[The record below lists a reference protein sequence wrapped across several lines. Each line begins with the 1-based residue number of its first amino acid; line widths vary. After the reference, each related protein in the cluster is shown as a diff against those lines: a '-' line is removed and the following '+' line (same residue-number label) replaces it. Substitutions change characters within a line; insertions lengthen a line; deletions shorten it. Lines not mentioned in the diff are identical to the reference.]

1 MALPACAAR
10 ALGPPLQPEREAP
23 ARTTCPRRHSRVEAE
38 LAASRPGS
46 VAASVRAGPPRGV
59 SRGFNSQPLLH
70 EPLKASSSL
79 AGAARAPLFAP
90 LARGRRRRMH
100 DLRRRWDLGSLC
112 RALLTRGLAALGHS
126 LKHVL
131 GAIFSKI
138 FGPLASVGN
147 MDEKSNKLLLALVML
162 FLFAV
167 IVLQYVCPGTECQ
180 LLRLQ
185 AFSSP
190 MPDPYRS
197 EDESSARFVPRYNF
211 SRGDLLRKVDFDI
224 KGDDLIVFLH
234 IQKTGGTTFGR
245 HLVRNIQLEQPC
257 ECRVGQK
264 KCTCHRP
271 GKRET
276 WLFSRFST
284 GWSCGLHADWTELT
298 SCVPAVVDGKRDA
311 RLRPSRWRL
320 FQILDAAS
328 KDRRGSPNT
337 NPGANSPSSTKARN
351 TSKNGKN
358 FHYITILRDP
368 VSRYLSEWRHVQRG
382 ATWKA
387 SLHVCDG
394 RPPTSEELPSCYTG
408 DDWSGCPLKEF
419 MDCPYN
425 LANNRQVRML
435 SDLTLV
441 GCYNLSVMPE
451 KERNQVLLESAKSN
465 LKHMAFFGLT
475 EFQRKTQYLF
485 EKTFNM
491 NFISPFT
498 QYNTTRASSVEINEE
513 IQKRIEGLNFL
524 DMELYS
530 YAKDLFL
537 QRYQFTRQKQHQEA
551 RRKRQE
557 QRKFLKGRFLQTHF
571 QSQSQGQSQNPSQNQ
586 SQTPNLNANQN
597 ATQNLI
603 PKLTQSSGQ
612 NPSPKENRESQKQDP
627 GQEQSNGDTSNGT
640 HDYIGSVEKWR

>member
-1 MALPACAAR
+1 MD
-10 ALGPPLQPEREAP
+10 
-23 ARTTCPRRHSRVEAE
+23 T
-38 LAASRPGS
+38 AASLGISGKEP
-46 VAASVRAGPPRGV
+46 VYQWV
-59 SRGFNSQPLLH
+59 S
-70 EPLKASSSL
+70 
-79 AGAARAPLFAP
+79 
-90 LARGRRRRMH
+90 
-100 DLRRRWDLGSLC
+100 
-112 RALLTRGLAALGHS
+112 
-126 LKHVL
+126 
-131 GAIFSKI
+131 
-138 FGPLASVGN
+138 
-147 MDEKSNKLLLALVML
+147 
-162 FLFAV
+162 
-167 IVLQYVCPGTECQ
+167 
-180 LLRLQ
+180 
-185 AFSSP
+185 
-190 MPDPYRS
+190 
-197 EDESSARFVPRYNF
+197 
-211 SRGDLLRKVDFDI
+211 
-224 KGDDLIVFLH
+224 
-234 IQKTGGTTFGR
+234 
-245 HLVRNIQLEQPC
+245 
-257 ECRVGQK
+257 
-264 KCTCHRP
+264 
-271 GKRET
+271 
-276 WLFSRFST
+276 
-284 GWSCGLHADWTELT
+284 
-298 SCVPAVVDGKRDA
+298 
-311 RLRPSRWRL
+311 
-320 FQILDAAS
+320 S
-328 KDRRGSPNT
+328 KDRRGSSST
-337 NPGANSPSSTKARN
+337 NPAANSPAATKTRN
-351 TSKNGKN
+351 TSKSGKN

-451 KERNQVLLESAKSN
+451 KQRNKVLLESAKSN

-498 QYNTTRASSVEINEE
+498 QYNTTRASSVEINGE

-537 QRYQFTRQKQHQEA
+537 QRYQFMRQKEHQEA

-571 QSQSQGQSQNPSQNQ
+571 QSQGQGQSRNPGQNQNQNP
-586 SQTPNLNANQN
+586 NQN
-597 ATQNLI
+597 NVTHNLMQN
-603 PKLTQSSGQ
+603 LTQSSSQ
-612 NPSPKENRESQKQDP
+612 KENRVRQKQSP
-627 GQEQSNGDTSNGT
+627 GQEQSDNPTNGT

>member
-1 MALPACAAR
+1 
-10 ALGPPLQPEREAP
+10 
-23 ARTTCPRRHSRVEAE
+23 
-38 LAASRPGS
+38 
-46 VAASVRAGPPRGV
+46 
-59 SRGFNSQPLLH
+59 
-70 EPLKASSSL
+70 
-79 AGAARAPLFAP
+79 
-90 LARGRRRRMH
+90 
-100 DLRRRWDLGSLC
+100 
-112 RALLTRGLAALGHS
+112 
-126 LKHVL
+126 
-131 GAIFSKI
+131 
-138 FGPLASVGN
+138 

-190 MPDPYRS
+190 LPDPYRS

-311 RLRPSRWRL
+311 RLRPSRWRI

-328 KDRRGSPNT
+328 KDKQGSPNT
-337 NPGANSPSSTKARN
+337 TPGANSPSSAKARN
-351 TSKNGKN
+351 TSKNGKKFLSTAAVLTFHEYDETIWGRRHFPTPSRTEQCLSMFRNTCYYWN

-451 KERNQVLLESAKSN
+451 KQRNKVLLESAKSN

-513 IQKRIEGLNFL
+513 LQKRIEGLNFL

-537 QRYQFTRQKQHQEA
+537 QRYQFMRQKEHQEA

-557 QRKFLKGRFLQTHF
+557 QRKFLKGRFLQTHY
-571 QSQSQGQSQNPSQNQ
+571 QTQSQGQNPNPSQNPSQN
-586 SQTPNLNANQN
+586 PNLNASQSG
-597 ATQNLI
+597 TQSLFQNLI
-603 PKLTQSSGQ
+603 QNLTQSSGQ
-612 NPSPKENRESQKQDP
+612 NPSPKENQESQKQNS
-627 GQEQSNGDTSNGT
+627 GQEQSDGNTSNGT

>member
-10 ALGPPLQPEREAP
+10 ALGQPLQPERRAP

-38 LAASRPGS
+38 LAESRPGS
-46 VAASVRAGPPRGV
+46 VAASVRAGSPRGV
-59 SRGFNSQPLLH
+59 SHGFNSRPLRD

-79 AGAARAPLFAP
+79 TGAERAPLFA
-90 LARGRRRRMH
+90 LLSRGRRRRMH

-131 GAIFSKI
+131 GAIFSRI

-190 MPDPYRS
+190 VPDPYRS
-197 EDESSARFVPRYNF
+197 EDESSVRFVPRYNF
-211 SRGDLLRKVDFDI
+211 TRGDLLRKVDFDI

-298 SCVPAVVDGKRDA
+298 SCVPSVVDGKRDA
-311 RLRPSRWRL
+311 RLRPSRVACAVVGVCEWEAACQAERAPQWPQPGQGAALRL
-320 FQILDAAS
+320 RSGEPSRTALCAQRPRAPSRLSSALHYEELSLIYKKNLSPSVGAAS
-328 KDRRGSPNT
+328 PVSGSLGLIKKKLIYEYKCYIEWSRGQMEPYTESRGQTERHMENQGLHGGLAFREKPGIQMRQDPAARRDSLSCLRPGDFVSFVSEQLEQAPGSPST
-337 NPGANSPSSTKARN
+337 SSLA
-351 TSKNGKN
+351 
-358 FHYITILRDP
+358 
-368 VSRYLSEWRHVQRG
+368 
-382 ATWKA
+382 
-387 SLHVCDG
+387 G
-394 RPPTSEELPSCYTG
+394 R
-408 DDWSGCPLKEF
+408 
-419 MDCPYN
+419 
-425 LANNRQVRML
+425 
-435 SDLTLV
+435 
-441 GCYNLSVMPE
+441 
-451 KERNQVLLESAKSN
+451 
-465 LKHMAFFGLT
+465 
-475 EFQRKTQYLF
+475 
-485 EKTFNM
+485 
-491 NFISPFT
+491 
-498 QYNTTRASSVEINEE
+498 
-513 IQKRIEGLNFL
+513 
-524 DMELYS
+524 
-530 YAKDLFL
+530 
-537 QRYQFTRQKQHQEA
+537 A
-551 RRKRQE
+551 RRRHRRTVE
-557 QRKFLKGRFLQTHF
+557 VRSGFLLAER
-571 QSQSQGQSQNPSQNQ
+571 
-586 SQTPNLNANQN
+586 
-597 ATQNLI
+597 
-603 PKLTQSSGQ
+603 
-612 NPSPKENRESQKQDP
+612 R
-627 GQEQSNGDTSNGT
+627 
-640 HDYIGSVEKWR
+640 